1 MNVLGIDFEDWFH
14 PQLIQPYV
22 KNLEH
27 KPTMHKGLDKILELL
42 RKTETSA
49 TFFVVGKLLE
59 ENPEILDKIIENEH
73 EIGFHTMNHDRIDTE
88 KYKENFSNEINA
100 FSKLTNKKSKGFRA
114 PTFSL
119 NEKSSWIIESLEKMN
134 YTFDSSIVPA
144 KTSLYG
150 MPDAETTPYRI
161 SSNSL
166 QKDDEN
172 GKIIEFPIMTTKFF
186 GKKIPAGGG
195 FYLRFLS
202 KNKISKSIEN
212 YEAQEI
218 PATFYIHSWELTPEF
233 MPKIKL
239 PFKENF
245 ITFHNVNKAYK
256 RMEFLLE
263 KFNFSSFDYFFH
275 NTPKKFSSI
284 I

>member
-1 MNVLGIDFEDWFH
+1 
-14 PQLIQPYV
+14 
-22 KNLEH
+22 
-27 KPTMHKGLDKILELL
+27 
-42 RKTETSA
+42 
-49 TFFVVGKLLE
+49 
-59 ENPEILDKIIENEH
+59 
-73 EIGFHTMNHDRIDTE
+73 MNHDRIDTE
-88 KYKENFSNEINA
+88 GFKENFINEIET

-119 NEKSSWIIESLEKMN
+119 NKKSSWIIDSLEKSN
-134 YTFDSSIVPA
+134 YMYDSSVVPA

-150 MPDAETTPYRI
+150 MPDAVISPYRI
-161 SSNSL
+161 SSESL
-166 QKDDEN
+166 EQHDKN
-172 GKIIEFPIMTTKFF
+172 GKIVEFPIMVTKYF

-212 YEAQEI
+212 YEKNEI
-218 PATFYIHSWELTPEF
+218 PSTFYIHSWELTPEF
-233 MPKIKL
+233 MPKIRL

-245 ITFHNVNKAYK
+245 VTFHNIQKAYDK
-256 RMEFLLE
+256 MEFLLQ
-263 KFNFSSFDYFFH
+263 KFEFSSFDNFFH

>member
-1 MNVLGIDFEDWFH
+1 MNLLGIDFEDWYH

-22 KNLEH
+22 KSIKHE
-27 KPTMHKGLDKILELL
+27 PTMHKGLDKIIELL
-42 RKTETSA
+42 RKTETTA

-59 ENPEILDKIIENEH
+59 NNPEIFDKIIENNH
-73 EIGFHTMNHDRIDTE
+73 EIAFHTMNHDRIDTE
-88 KYKENFSNEINA
+88 DFKIKFSDEVEQ

-119 NEKSSWIIESLEKMN
+119 NEKSSWIIDSLEKLN
-134 YTFDSSIVPA
+134 YRYDSSVVPA

-150 MPDAETTPYRI
+150 MPNAEIFPYKI

-166 QKDDEN
+166 EKHDEN
-172 GKIIEFPIMTTKFF
+172 GKIVEFPIMTTKFF

-212 YEAQEI
+212 YEQKDI
-218 PATFYIHSWELTPEF
+218 PSTFYIHSWELTPEF

-245 ITFHNVNKAYK
+245 ITFHNIQTAYK
-256 RMEFLLE
+256 KMEFLLQ
-263 KFNFSSFDYFFH
+263 KFQFSSFDYFFH